1 MSQETI
7 YMALTAAVIVALA
20 TFLAKYIHS
29 VRGKGKAL
37 RQPVLIIEFWV
48 YAKDPQ
54 RPAQEDLTRALMT
67 AGRPYIGTAEAL
79 VFTDIRFHLGTVK
92 REANALLFQPGAL
105 LEPDAVM
112 PADLAERIEAAQAV
126 HTVRFV
132 AEPGVLTEREE
143 SALRLATW
151 VALAIADLAG
161 GTLIVDIEAQAAYT
175 PEQFREA
182 VEHHGADA
190 CALHVATRWW
200 EDARAAYCFTRG
212 MNKIGQP
219 DLVAEDVPTDF
230 QTLATHLV
238 GGYAEHVWA
247 TRDPSPTVVEVF
259 GSRFLLFTQPA
270 DSSLS
275 FQRGAWVRCGVSRL
289 EPSDGSRD

>member
-7 YMALTAAVIVALA
+7 YMALTATVIVALGA
-20 TFLAKYIHS
+20 FLAKYIHS

-37 RQPVLIIEFWV
+37 RQPVLVVEFWV

-54 RPAQEDLTRALMT
+54 RPTQEELTRTLMAT
-67 AGRPYIGTAEAL
+67 GRPSISTAEAL
-79 VFTDIRFHLGTVK
+79 VFTDIRFQMGTVK

-112 PADLAERIEAAQAV
+112 PSNLAERLGAAQAV

-182 VEHHGADA
+182 VDHHGADA

-200 EDARAAYCFTRG
+200 ENERAAYCFTRG

-219 DLVAEDVPTDF
+219 DIVAEDVPTDF

-238 GGYAEHVWA
+238 AGFAEHVWT
-247 TRDPSPTVVEVF
+247 TRNLSPTVLEAF
-259 GSRFLLFTQPA
+259 GSQFLLFTQPA
-270 DSSLS
+270 DASLNLH
-275 FQRGAWVRCGVSRL
+275 RGAWVRCGVNRL
-289 EPSDGSRD
+289 EPSEGSGA